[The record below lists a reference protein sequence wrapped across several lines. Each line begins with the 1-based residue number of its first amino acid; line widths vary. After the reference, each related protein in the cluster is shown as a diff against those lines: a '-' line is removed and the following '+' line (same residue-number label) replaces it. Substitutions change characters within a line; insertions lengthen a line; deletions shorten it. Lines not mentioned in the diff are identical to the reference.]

1 MASRPTEDRHP
12 QAMGLQDRPPE
23 VVLGH
28 LLDAQIAAAGAVR
41 AALPA
46 IAAAA
51 ELAAATLRADGKLG
65 YCGAGSSGLMALAD
79 ALELSGTFG
88 IPVARTPM
96 LFAGGASALL
106 DMKGAV
112 EDDAASAAPDVAA
125 AGLGAGDVLI
135 CVSASGATPYTL
147 AAAEAAHGASCRVV
161 GLASVAGSPLL
172 EGSDI
177 AIHLETGAE
186 IVAGSTRMGAA
197 TAQKIALNMLSTLAG
212 LQLGHVHDGLMVNV
226 TADNAKLRD
235 RAARI
240 VAEIA
245 GCDGARAAAALA
257 AGDGRVKIAVLVA
270 AGARDA
276 QDAERRLAATNGRL
290 DAALHGLGTGA

>member
-1 MASRPTEDRHP
+1 MAGSTEARHRN
-12 QAMGLQDRPPE
+12 ARGMQDAPPD

-41 AALPA
+41 AAFPA
-46 IAAAA
+46 LETAAALGA
-51 ELAAATLRADGKLG
+51 ETLRAGGKLG

-96 LFAGGASALL
+96 LFAGGAAALL
-106 DMKGAV
+106 DMTGAV
-112 EDDAASAAPDVAA
+112 EDDTASAARDVAA
-125 AGLGAGDVLI
+125 AQLGAGDILI

-147 AAAEAAHGASCRVV
+147 AAAEATRGTGCRVV
-161 GLASVAGSPLL
+161 GITSVAASPLPAL
-172 EGSDI
+172 SDI
-177 AIHLETGAE
+177 AILLDTGAE
-186 IVAGSTRMGAA
+186 MVAGSTRMGAA
-197 TAQKIALNMLSTLAG
+197 TAQKIALNMLSTLTG
-212 LQLGHVHDGLMVNV
+212 LHLGHVHDGLMVNV

-235 RAARI
+235 RAARM

-245 GCDGARAAAALA
+245 GCSGAQAAAALA
-257 AGDGRVKIAVLVA
+257 ESDGRVKIAVLVA

-276 QDAERRLAATNGRL
+276 QDASRRLAASDGRL
-290 DAALHGLGTGA
+290 DAGLRGLGHRAR